1 MIVWLRDCP
10 KNILLT
16 FPVHLSVL
24 LDNLLFMIRY
34 ATKSTKLRNNLN
46 KQ

>member
-10 KNILLT
+10 KNTPVT
-16 FPVHLSVL
+16 FTVHLSGL